1 VYRDSHIL
9 VYPIPSS
16 DGDVSAGNRMINF
29 VWYRNY
35 AEGDELNDVLTDRS
49 GNRRDISV
57 PPGHVAVKHVEELRS
72 TAQRVLPEILS
83 SVIQHTP
90 EPFIQVIYDIEVEKM
105 VFGRIC
111 LLGDAAFAVR
121 PHAAAGT
128 AKASDDGWALDTAIR
143 ENKNL
148 DDALRSWETQ
158 QLTVGSRLLARTRRI
173 GSRSQFENNW
183 DPTDPELIFGL
194 HKPGD

>member
-1 VYRDSHIL
+1 MPNEFIERLGNSITYFVYQDSHIL

-49 GNRRDISV
+49 GNQRDISV
-57 PPGHVAVKHVEELRS
+57 PPGHVAVKHVEELRAI
-72 TAQRVLPEILS
+72 AQRVLPEILS

-111 LLGDAAFAVR
+111 LL
-121 PHAAAGT
+121 
-128 AKASDDGWALDTAIR
+128 
-143 ENKNL
+143 
-148 DDALRSWETQ
+148 ETQ
-158 QLTVGSRLLARTRRI
+158 LLQFAHMRLRVQQKLQTMDGRWTR
-173 GSRSQFENNW
+173 QFEK
-183 DPTDPELIFGL
+183 EKFG
-194 HKPGD
+194 